1 MSQLSI
7 VIPTHNRAKFLDFLL
22 ESHIDVFKQFNI
34 PVFIYNNASTDG
46 TDEVIKKW
54 KKEYHLITSKINI
67 DDVMIA
73 DKSIE
78 NALKLSNTK
87 YRWLLGDTYY
97 LSPKLVQH
105 VSSMIIENN
114 ETDLYILN
122 LNGLITDIPSSLYYK
137 ENQLLSNFATVM
149 ACVGCQIYNEK
160 IINSNNFNKYI
171 GTNYAQLGIILEYI
185 NNNKFCANWVQ
196 EFSVTSLKNP
206 NLEKRNWSHGELVLE
221 IAAKN
226 WTKFIFSL
234 PDSYSTKSKL
244 MAVKN
249 FGRQTNIFT
258 IKGLLLM
265 RARGNLTYTN
275 YKKYSKE
282 ISLLVKHPSIV
293 VIISITPIILLKA
306 ACIIFTRIFKRD
318 KTKQWCFNE

>member
-137 ENQLLSNFATVM
+137 ENQLLSNFSTVM

-160 IINSNNFNKYI
+160 IINSNNFNKYS
-171 GTNYAQLGIILEYI
+171 GTNYVQLGIILEYI
-185 NNNKFCANWVQ
+185 NNNNFCANWIQ

-206 NLEKRNWSHGELVLE
+206 NLKKRNWSHGKSVLE

-226 WTKFIFSL
+226 WVKFIFSL
-234 PDSYSTKSKL
+234 PDCYSTKSKL
-244 MAVKN
+244 MAIKN

-265 RARGNLTYTN
+265 RVKGNLTYAN

-282 ISLLVKHPSIV
+282 IGLLVKHPSIV
-293 VIISITPIILLKA
+293 VVISKTPVILLKA
-306 ACIIFTRIFKRD
+306 VCVLYTRIFKKN
-318 KTKQWCFNE
+318 KTKLWCFNE